1 MIENNKKEQPV
12 LVGTFNSYMLLAF
25 FLCASLIF
33 AVDAK
38 ALTLDVQG
46 LNRDGTPNA
55 AVTEYRW
62 TIEEDATYHVP
73 FNSNGNPIPDANTL
87 SVSFHQS
94 YMPVVASGDNST
106 AFPPACTGGADPIC
120 LDPAKNYFISV
131 IPTAS
136 GSYSIGGAPFK
147 GDAETVAV
155 TLNQLPLPTAQIT
168 VLVFN
173 DNFPI
178 NNAPDLPEETGLA
191 GFSIVLEDGGGRYG
205 MSAGVQMMD
214 AFGNPLGTAYQFT
227 DSNGNGIHDSGEPYV
242 LDVDGTPIV
251 AVMGDGVILTDANGE
266 AVIKNLAPGKYGIQA
281 VPPDAVKDAVTGKWV
296 SSNWTQTATIEGTKI
311 IDAWVKA
318 NEPPYF
324 QEFGPPGWH
333 VFIGF
338 VNAGPNKP
346 FVDATVL
353 SGGSTISGQVV
364 NLHMSRPPDYAF
376 YDGAPLEHTRAWVG
390 LNMGLAG
397 AGNGVYAARANSD
410 GTFSIPNV
418 PAGDYQLAIWDDA
431 LDQIFAFYS
440 VTVPTGGGPVDLAT
454 IPVFQWF
461 TRQEHY
467 VFNDLDGDGIRDPGE
482 AGIPNQA
489 VNIRWRDGTMYQS
502 APTDGEGFVPFD
514 EVFPFFAWQIAEVDF
529 ASALKATGVTI
540 TVDGGG
546 PIPWGDPWAWGDQ
559 LNPQPQSE
567 NAGLPYRTETG
578 PVLLEAFQGMI
589 GQTSVLQWGKAA
601 YGAGENGGITG
612 VVYYSTTRA
621 ENNPQY
627 GAAEPWEPG
636 IPRVQVNLYRDA
648 DGDGAIDDFNDSGSI
663 ELADVDNYPFGWSTG
678 GTKGAEDVENSGSDG
693 LWDKGDAL
701 EVTHTDSWDDNPPNG
716 CQGDPFVFQGSPKDC
731 YDGLRNFNQ
740 VRPGVFDGGYA
751 FGSPVGGT
759 LAAGTY
765 IVETIPPPGYEIVKE
780 EDKNVDFGED
790 LIPGPLA
797 LPPVCVGDDH
807 PVPQYLTLFED
818 QMIEVAGWTPGMTR
832 PYCDKKQ
839 VYLSDGQNAAADFF
853 LFTKAPIAGHIYG
866 FILDDTQNEFDPNA
880 PNFGEKYAPPWM
892 PISIRD
898 WTGHEISRTYSD
910 QYGTYNALV
919 PSTYSANL
927 PQPSGMSPSM
937 ITVCLND
944 PNDPLH
950 NPQYS
955 QYCYT
960 FQYMPGTTTYLD
972 TPVLPVA
979 AFAGP
984 GQYPLD
990 CEFPS
995 GTPRISSVD
1004 VQTNGVGGGPYI
1016 PATAVT
1022 TGPPSARGVFPN
1034 SNYNIIVTSEGSV
1047 GVPNP
1052 AYDGIGGT
1060 QPKTIQRDYGFGAS
1074 QGTGTVMLGTVPLT
1088 ISSWSDTSITATVS
1102 ASTNL
1107 GQIGGS
1113 QLTVARDNGLS
1124 TITGVTVQVGLRQGA
1139 AVRTVPS
1146 LYGSIQAAI
1155 DAAGANDLILVGP
1168 GTYEEL
1174 VIMWK
1179 PVQLQGWGAGAVR
1192 INAVKSPAEKLLA
1205 WRNNVTN
1212 LIANG
1217 DVDLLP
1223 EQEVGGGVP
1232 EPVTLFNEEGPG
1244 VIVLAKGSGPDRFAR
1259 NQNQGARI
1267 DGITIT
1273 GADHAGGIIVNGYAD
1288 YLDISNNRIISNNG
1302 VFGGGIRIGHPILT
1316 TIDGL
1321 DYADAQNDNIR
1332 IHHNHITQN
1341 SGLNELGG
1349 GVSLCTG
1356 SDAYQLTDNFI
1367 CGNFAQ
1373 GGGGGI
1379 GHQGL
1384 SDGGLIAHNTILF
1397 NESFQQ
1403 GITVNGGGIVI
1414 AGGAP
1419 LGGAGSLSPGAGS
1432 LRIDANFIQGNAAGA
1447 GDGGGI
1453 RLTRINGQDVAGN
1466 PSNPNQWYKVDILNN
1481 MIFNNVAALAGG
1493 GISLQD
1499 SVRVNIVNNTI
1510 ANNDSTAT
1518 AGEAFEPGSP
1528 SASTPQPAGIVARAH
1543 SAQLSAAS
1551 AMAGTFSNPLLQ
1563 NDIIWHNRSF
1573 SFFLNDTTDPPTFG
1587 LVPDVGSGA
1596 APDYWDLA
1604 VLGTTGTLTALDSLL
1619 TGGLDPVFVAEYLNG
1634 DRGQTIL
1641 QPEITT
1647 SIQAPPAFDEG
1658 GNFIRVH
1665 FGPLTQTVFDTTASE
1680 WVLRGDYHITA
1691 GSSAENTGSNLVVG
1705 SFPALEF
1712 DIDGETRPN
1721 GNVDIGADE
1730 RH

>member
-1 MIENNKKEQPV
+1 MGENIKKKQPA
-12 LVGTFNSYMLLAF
+12 LVRTLNRYVFLAF
-25 FLCASLIF
+25 LLCASLVF
-33 AVDAK
+33 AVNAE

-46 LNRDGTPNA
+46 INRDGTLNTT
-55 AVTEYRW
+55 VTQYRW

-73 FNSNGNPIPDANTL
+73 FDSSGNPIPDPNTL

-94 YMPVVASGDNST
+94 YMPMVASGDNST
-106 AFPPACTGGADPIC
+106 GFPPVCTGGADPIC
-120 LDPAKNYFISV
+120 LDPAKNYFVSV
-131 IPTAS
+131 IPTVS

-147 GDAETVAV
+147 GDAGSVTV

-178 NNAPDLPEETGLA
+178 NNAPDLPEEVGLA

-205 MSAGVQMMD
+205 ISAGVQMMD
-214 AFGNPLGTAYQFT
+214 AFGNPLGTTYQFT
-227 DSNGNGIHDSGEPYV
+227 DINGNGIHDSGEPYV
-242 LDVDGTPIV
+242 LDSNGMPIV
-251 AVMGDGVILTDANGE
+251 AAMGDGTILTDANGE

-281 VPPDAVKDAVTGKWV
+281 VPPDALKDPITGKWV

-353 SGGSTISGQVV
+353 TGGSTISGQVV

-376 YDGAPLEHTRAWVG
+376 YDGAPLEHTIAWIG
-390 LNMGLAG
+390 LNQGLAG
-397 AGNGVYAARANSD
+397 GGNGVYAARANSD

-440 VTVPTGGGPVDLAT
+440 VTVPPGGGLVDLAT

-467 VFNDLDGDGIRDPGE
+467 VFNDLNGDGFRDPGE
-482 AGIPNQA
+482 TGIPNQA
-489 VNIRWRDGTMYQS
+489 VNIRWRDGTIFQS

-514 EVFPFFAWQIAEVDF
+514 EIFPFLAWQISEVDF
-529 ASALKATGVTI
+529 ASALKATGATV
-540 TVDGGG
+540 TVDNGG

-559 LNPQPQSE
+559 LNPQDQTNPADPGCTAPGCVE
-567 NAGLPYRTETG
+567 TPNYRTETG
-578 PVLLEAFQGMI
+578 PVLLEAFQGML
-589 GQTSVLQWGKAA
+589 GQTSVFQWGKAA
-601 YGAGENGGITG
+601 YGPGENGGITG

-636 IPRVQVNLYRDA
+636 IPRVQVNLYQDNLNNTTGSPGP
-648 DGDGAIDDFNDSGSI
+648 DGQIDDIDGTPGI
-663 ELADVDNYPFGWSTG
+663 QLADVDNYPFGWSTPG
-678 GTKGAEDVENSGSDG
+678 GTMGPEDIDRNLNGTFD
-693 LWDKGDAL
+693 LGDAQ
-701 EVTHTDSWDDNPPNG
+701 EFTTTDSWDDNLPSG
-716 CQGDPFVFQGSPKDC
+716 CKGDPYIFQVAGVDYPKDC

-765 IVETIPPPGYEIVKE
+765 IVETIPPQGYEIVKE

-839 VYLSDGQNAAADFF
+839 VYLSNGQNAAADFF

-898 WTGHEISRTYSD
+898 WTGREISRTYSD

-955 QYCYT
+955 QFCYT
-960 FQYMPGTTTYLD
+960 LQYMPGTTTYLD

-990 CEFPS
+990 CEFPDA
-995 GTPRISSVD
+995 TPRISNVN

-1016 PATAVT
+1016 PTS
-1022 TGPPSARGVFPN
+1022 GGNNNARVSGN
-1034 SNYNIIVTSEGSV
+1034 QTIIITSPGLV
-1047 GVPNP
+1047 DVPNP

-1060 QPKTIQRDYGFGAS
+1060 QPKTIQRDYGFGAT
-1074 QGTGTVMLGTVPLT
+1074 QGTGTVTLGTVPLT
-1088 ISSWSDTSITATVS
+1088 ISSWIDTSITATVS
-1102 ASTNL
+1102 NNTPV

-1113 QLTVARDNGLS
+1113 QLSVTRNNGLS

-1139 AVRTVPS
+1139 AVRSVPAS
-1146 LYGSIQAAI
+1146 YVSIQDAI
-1155 DAAGANDLILVGP
+1155 DAAGANDLILIGP
-1168 GTYEEL
+1168 GNYEEL

-1179 PVQLQGWGAGAVR
+1179 PVQLQGWGPGVVK

-1205 WRNNVTN
+1205 WRNKVTD
-1212 LIANG
+1212 LITNG

-1244 VIVLAKGSGPDRFAR
+1244 IIVLAKSNGPDRFGR
-1259 NQNQGARI
+1259 NRNQGARI

-1273 GADHAGGIIVNGYAD
+1273 GADHAGGLIVNGYAD
-1288 YLDISNNRIISNNG
+1288 YLDISNNRIITNNG
-1302 VFGGGIRIGHPILT
+1302 VFGGGIRVGHPILT

-1321 DYADAQNDNIR
+1321 DYADSQNDNIR

-1341 SGLNELGG
+1341 SGLNEFGG

-1384 SDGGLIAHNTILF
+1384 SDGGLIARNTILF

-1414 AGGAP
+1414 AGGVP
-1419 LGGAGSLSPGAGS
+1419 LSGAGSLSPGAGS
-1432 LRIDANFIQGNAAGA
+1432 LRIDANLIQGNAAGA

-1453 RLTRINGQDVAGN
+1453 RLVRINGQDVAGN
-1466 PSNPNQWYKVDILNN
+1466 PRNPSKWHTVDIFNN

-1499 SVRVNIVNNTI
+1499 SARVNIVNNTI

-1518 AGEAFEPGSP
+1518 AGDAFAPGSP
-1528 SASTPQPAGIVARAH
+1528 SASTPQPAGIVSRAH
-1543 SAQLSAAS
+1543 SAQLAAAS
-1551 AMAGTFSNPLLQ
+1551 GMVGTFSNPLLQ

-1573 SFFLNDTTDPPTFG
+1573 SFFLDDTTDPPTFG
-1587 LVPDVGSGA
+1587 LVPNVGTGEI
-1596 APDYWDLA
+1596 PIYWDLA
-1604 VLGTTGTLTALDSLL
+1604 VLGTTGTLTPLNSLL
-1619 TGGLDPVFVAEYLNG
+1619 TGGADPMFVAEYLNG
-1634 DRGQTIL
+1634 DRGQTIM

-1658 GNFIRVH
+1658 GNFIRLR
-1665 FGPLTQTVFDTTASE
+1665 FGPLTQTIYDTTLSE
-1680 WVLRGDYHITA
+1680 WVLRGDYHITNKPR
-1691 GSSAENTGSNLVVG
+1691 S
-1705 SFPALEF
+1705 
-1712 DIDGETRPN
+1712 
-1721 GNVDIGADE
+1721 
-1730 RH
+1730 